1 MAKMT
6 KVFGAIFCVL
16 GTIYLI
22 VSTFLY
28 LNTSAHLDYNTG
40 KQMSFIQSGTPYFFM
55 VAILILGFGI
65 ILAKDKIIDND
76 HH

>member
-6 KVFGAIFCVL
+6 KVFGAIMCVL

-22 VSTFLY
+22 VSIFLY
-28 LNTSAHLDYNTG
+28 LNTSAHLDYNEV
-40 KQMSFIQSGTPYFFM
+40 KQVSFIQTGTPYFFI
-55 VAILILGFGI
+55 VSFLILGFGI
-65 ILAKDKIIDND
+65 LLAKDKIMDNN

>member
-1 MAKMT
+1 MAKLT

-40 KQMSFIQSGTPYFFM
+40 KQMTLIESGIPYYFL
-55 VAILILGFGI
+55 VALLIFGFGVV
-65 ILAKDKIIDND
+65 LAKDKIINND